1 MQPARAWRSL
11 LRLESASRHGTHG
24 SASRHGTHGSA
35 SRRGV
40 HAMPSLVTSG
50 VSTGSTNMTVRGG
63 VLNAAE
69 DEVEGAGLQ
78 QHREVFDAVIVGNEA
93 SFGPVHDMLPE
104 DGV

>member
-1 MQPARAWRSL
+1 VAEQVP
-11 LRLESASRHGTHG
+11 
-24 SASRHGTHGSA
+24 
-35 SRRGV
+35 
-40 HAMPSLVTSG
+40 HAAVLSV
-50 VSTGSTNMTVRGG
+50 G